1 MKKYFEYAVKNITL
15 YGDTDIFPF
24 PFENILFKENEEK
37 FVKLLE
43 EIHANFDNYISD
55 IPIIHEKSLQTVGY
69 LGYRWGTQID
79 AIWNAYFLGLVLSI
93 ADDIEKARLSTE
105 KKKIF
110 SYRYNY
116 NEEKNTIFDLDYH
129 WNTFHEEALNKSEN
143 YNYVL
148 RCDISDFY
156 PRIYHHRIENSLKK
170 ISSDGTIINKIM
182 KILNDV
188 SKNVSYGLPVGGP
201 ASRLLSELLL
211 NRVDRL
217 MNTENIEFNRY
228 ADDYL
233 IFAKTREEAYEY
245 LIYLSEIMQENEG
258 LTLQKSKTQIMTVE
272 EFRITSGFYQQTNET
287 DTNSIEE
294 RNFLKLR
301 LFYDPYSPSAKEDY
315 EELSTQLAE
324 FDIVGMLTREVNK
337 SRINQTLTK
346 RLISSIKYLDNSSK
360 NASVLTMIENIE
372 ILYPVF
378 STMMIV
384 IKSLIEELEPNT
396 KEEVFKS
403 LKNLYSTE
411 SYIVRIPIH
420 QAFTIRLFAYDVSEE
435 TDTILNSIYKK
446 SDSSM
451 VKRDVILAMAQR
463 NADYWISDI
472 RKKYMHLTNWE
483 KRAVL
488 VSSYTLADEGKH
500 WRQNTKKDLDKFNT
514 LILECFSDRVQ
525 QANGFG
531 HLL

>member
-1 MKKYFEYAVKNITL
+1 MKKYFEYAVKNIIL

-24 PFENILFKENEEK
+24 PFENILFKENEVK
-37 FVKLLE
+37 LVKLLE
-43 EIHANFDNYISD
+43 DIHSNFDQYISN
-55 IPIIHEKSLQTVGY
+55 IPIIHENSLQTVGY

-79 AIWNAYFLGLVLSI
+79 AIWNAYFLGLVLSL
-93 ADDIEKARLSTE
+93 ADSIEKARLSTT

-110 SYRYNY
+110 SYRFNY
-116 NEEKNTIFDLDYH
+116 NEEKNTIFDLNYH
-129 WNTFHEEALNKSEN
+129 WNTFYQEALNKAKE
-143 YNYVL
+143 YNFVL
-148 RCDISDFY
+148 KCDISDFY

-170 ISSDGTIINKIM
+170 ISSDGTKINRIM
-182 KILNDV
+182 KILNNI
-188 SKNVSYGLPVGGP
+188 SKNVSYGLPVGGS

-217 MNTENIEFNRY
+217 MSTENIEFNRY
-228 ADDYL
+228 ADDYI
-233 IFAKTREEAYEY
+233 IFAKTKEEAYEY
-245 LIYLSEIMQENEG
+245 LIYLSETLQENEG

-272 EFRITSGFYQQTNET
+272 EFKITSGFHQQTNET
-287 DTNSIEE
+287 DENSIEE

-346 RLISSIKYLDNSSK
+346 RLISSIKYLDDRSK

-384 IKSLIEELEPNT
+384 IKSLIEELESTT
-396 KEEVFKS
+396 KEKVFTN
-403 LKNLYSTE
+403 LKQLYNLN
-411 SYIVRIPIH
+411 SYIIRLPIH
-420 QAFTIRLFAYDVSEE
+420 QSFSIRLFAYDDSEE
-435 TDTILNSIYKK
+435 TDAILNTIYKTSK
-446 SDSSM
+446 SSM
-451 VKRDVILAMAQR
+451 VKRDIILAMAQK
-463 NADYWISDI
+463 NSDYWISDI
-472 RKKYMHLTNWE
+472 RKKYMHLTSWE
-483 KRAVL
+483 QRAVL
-488 VSSYTLADEGKH
+488 VSSYILSDEGKH
-500 WRQNTKKDLDKFNT
+500 WRQSIKKDLDKFNI
-514 LILECFSDRVQ
+514 LILDCFSTRVQ
-525 QANGFG
+525 QLNGFG